1 MFGVFLF
8 FVYFCNRNGN
18 ELLKQLHMKYPIG
31 IQNFES
37 LRKDEYVYVD
47 KTAWVYQLASTGRY
61 YFLSRPR
68 RFGKSLLVST
78 LEAYFQG
85 KRELFSGLAL
95 ERLETAWNEYPILH
109 LDFNVEYYNS
119 MEVLRMVLD
128 DALQGWER
136 DFGVPP
142 TTGSHP
148 LRFKN
153 LIKSIY
159 EKTGQ
164 RVVVLVDEY
173 DKPLLQTM
181 DKEDLQDELRNALK
195 AFYGILKPADK
206 YLRFALFTGVT
217 KFSKVSVFSDLNNL
231 NDISMDPRYAEIC
244 GITEREIRDFLGED
258 VARLAAAN
266 QLSTDDCYRQ
276 LREKYDGYHFVED
289 GEGLYN
295 PFSLINTLA
304 KLRFSDYWFETGTP
318 SYLVEIMKNTNY
330 PLEQLEHEEISTDL
344 LGSLDSI
351 RQTPV
356 PLLYQSGYLTIKG
369 ADREFG
375 NYRLGFPN
383 QEVEQGFV
391 KNLMPYYS
399 SVKPE
404 QSSVFVVNFVRDI
417 RAGRVNDFMQRLD
430 TLFAGGDYQVAGDA
444 ELYFQNAVWVIFKMI
459 GFFAEVERRTA
470 DGRIDLL
477 MKTQDYI
484 YIMEFKLDK
493 SADEALAQI
502 EEKQYAKPFEHDGRT
517 IYKIGVNFSTS
528 TRRIDGWSMTE

>member
-1 MFGVFLF
+1 
-8 FVYFCNRNGN
+8 
-18 ELLKQLHMKYPIG
+18 MKYPIG

-244 GITEREIRDFLGED
+244 GITEREIRDFLGEAARKVRRLPFRRRRRRPLQSVQSHQYAGQ
-258 VARLAAAN
+258 VA
-266 QLSTDDCYRQ
+266 
-276 LREKYDGYHFVED
+276 V
-289 GEGLYN
+289 
-295 PFSLINTLA
+295 
-304 KLRFSDYWFETGTP
+304 
-318 SYLVEIMKNTNY
+318 
-330 PLEQLEHEEISTDL
+330 
-344 LGSLDSI
+344 
-351 RQTPV
+351 
-356 PLLYQSGYLTIKG
+356 
-369 ADREFG
+369 
-375 NYRLGFPN
+375 
-383 QEVEQGFV
+383 
-391 KNLMPYYS
+391 
-399 SVKPE
+399 
-404 QSSVFVVNFVRDI
+404 
-417 RAGRVNDFMQRLD
+417 QRL
-430 TLFAGGDYQVAGDA
+430 LV
-444 ELYFQNAVWVIFKMI
+444 
-459 GFFAEVERRTA
+459 
-470 DGRIDLL
+470 
-477 MKTQDYI
+477 
-484 YIMEFKLDK
+484 
-493 SADEALAQI
+493 
-502 EEKQYAKPFEHDGRT
+502 
-517 IYKIGVNFSTS
+517 
-528 TRRIDGWSMTE
+528 

>member
-1 MFGVFLF
+1 
-8 FVYFCNRNGN
+8 
-18 ELLKQLHMKYPIG
+18 
-31 IQNFES
+31 
-37 LRKDEYVYVD
+37 
-47 KTAWVYQLASTGRY
+47 
-61 YFLSRPR
+61 
-68 RFGKSLLVST
+68 
-78 LEAYFQG
+78 
-85 KRELFSGLAL
+85 
-95 ERLETAWNEYPILH
+95 
-109 LDFNVEYYNS
+109 
-119 MEVLRMVLD
+119 
-128 DALQGWER
+128 
-136 DFGVPP
+136 
-142 TTGSHP
+142 
-148 LRFKN
+148 
-153 LIKSIY
+153 
-159 EKTGQ
+159 
-164 RVVVLVDEY
+164 
-173 DKPLLQTM
+173 
-181 DKEDLQDELRNALK
+181 
-195 AFYGILKPADK
+195 
-206 YLRFALFTGVT
+206 
-217 KFSKVSVFSDLNNL
+217 
-231 NDISMDPRYAEIC
+231 
-244 GITEREIRDFLGED
+244 
-258 VARLAAAN
+258 
-266 QLSTDDCYRQ
+266 
-276 LREKYDGYHFVED
+276 
-289 GEGLYN
+289 
-295 PFSLINTLA
+295 
-304 KLRFSDYWFETGTP
+304 
-318 SYLVEIMKNTNY
+318 MKNTNY

-528 TRRIDGWSMTE
+528 TRRIDGWSVTEFSRDS